1 MLDWYIPAHDTR
13 PFIPMRSVLTVC
25 ILGSNSGYPN
35 APLLSTL
42 SGCFPNAKSLELS
55 CYLLTRTRKYH
66 SDPQMSSWRQVKLDL
81 WNGNSK
87 DHVSLETIFLSFS
100 SACQNIESL
109 SIKSPK
115 ALQWDKSIK
124 AVKECT
130 LPNLTDIHLECHWS
144 DEHYSL
150 QFTTEL
156 LHVSRRMS
164 RSLKFVKVESVQLG
178 DAVMKSVEWS
188 RTSSDSSLQIKCASA
203 AVPIIDSINL
213 TTSDLKEVTVLTFYS
228 CKIDF
233 GQSESKSPQSPKEL
247 GTLREIRFVGSEN
260 PLSESDRNKLSELYP
275 NVKVT
280 ENQTSQESSEESQ
293 EGAGIPF
300 KLDKASS
307 QPLKTSPIDE
317 LAEEKVE
324 FHEYTGSQNPEG
336 REEETSWQEKEEE
349 YDVNQVPDGGD
360 VETTKK
366 ECCKRVGADG
376 GKLQLESFGI
386 ELEIPPGAIDSKEQ
400 QEIFLRVL
408 TDTPDL
414 GDTKEEMSVCFSL
427 QTLAPSDLVL
437 RSPVT
442 YTIPHCA
449 VATRYSSLEAVL
461 YTGEGEYTSDAE
473 VNERILLTRSGIPN
487 CIIEKDVLRLQMDH
501 FSWFSL
507 GFIKSLLFRGK
518 QMCCL
523 PFTKKPPPERRVPVI
538 LRVHLYDDIKGK
550 EEMVI
555 QKEDRVGFAHI
566 HPSTEVPINVTEEDV
581 TMTCF
586 IEDDCVG
593 EE

>member
-1 MLDWYIPAHDTR
+1 MVKKGMEA
-13 PFIPMRSVLTVC
+13 C
-25 ILGSNSGYPN
+25 I
-35 APLLSTL
+35 T
-42 SGCFPNAKSLELS
+42 K
-55 CYLLTRTRKYH
+55 
-66 SDPQMSSWRQVKLDL
+66 
-81 WNGNSK
+81 
-87 DHVSLETIFLSFS
+87 I
-100 SACQNIESL
+100 
-109 SIKSPK
+109 SPHLRMYDIQK
-115 ALQWDKSIK
+115 AAIL
-124 AVKECT
+124 
-130 LPNLTDIHLECHWS
+130 
-144 DEHYSL
+144 
-150 QFTTEL
+150 
-156 LHVSRRMS
+156 
-164 RSLKFVKVESVQLG
+164 
-178 DAVMKSVEWS
+178 
-188 RTSSDSSLQIKCASA
+188 
-203 AVPIIDSINL
+203 
-213 TTSDLKEVTVLTFYS
+213 
-228 CKIDF
+228 
-233 GQSESKSPQSPKEL
+233 
-247 GTLREIRFVGSEN
+247 
-260 PLSESDRNKLSELYP
+260 
-275 NVKVT
+275 
-280 ENQTSQESSEESQ
+280 
-293 EGAGIPF
+293 
-300 KLDKASS
+300 
-307 QPLKTSPIDE
+307 
-317 LAEEKVE
+317 
-324 FHEYTGSQNPEG
+324 
-336 REEETSWQEKEEE
+336 
-349 YDVNQVPDGGD
+349 VPDGGD

-400 QEIFLRVL
+400 QEISLRVL

-414 GDTKEEMSVCFSL
+414 GDTKEEISVCFSL

-593 EE
+593 EEIVKYDSLWRGKDRMRSFTLDLTSQPDTVVLNLQVGQTGQPPEKLLCALGDMVTPPWPPTPLREP